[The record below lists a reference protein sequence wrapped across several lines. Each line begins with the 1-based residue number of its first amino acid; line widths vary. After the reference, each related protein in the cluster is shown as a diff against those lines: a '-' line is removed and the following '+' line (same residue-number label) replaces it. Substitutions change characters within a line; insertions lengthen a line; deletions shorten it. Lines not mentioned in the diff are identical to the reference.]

1 MSRNLDLIN
10 MVQTAASSGGF
21 AAPGI
26 ITAWTSLPTD
36 GWLYCN
42 GSSISRTVYDV
53 LFAEIAVTWGVGD
66 GSTTFNI
73 PDLRG
78 AILRN
83 SDTSLVSGNYVGPAV
98 AGTQND
104 QNLNHEHTFCVYA
117 GSGGSWGS
125 ASGGG
130 TGGCNSYPPVR
141 GQTGNQGVENRVFST
156 GVLYCIKYD

>member
-1 MSRNLDLIN
+1 

-26 ITAWTSLPTD
+26 ITAWTSLPAT

-42 GSSISRTVYDV
+42 GSQISRTVYDV

-78 AILRN
+78 AFLRGTDSHSTQTQENGTAFAGATVGSYQLDQLQSHTHAVLDN
-83 SDTSLVSGNYVGPAV
+83 S
-98 AGTQND
+98 
-104 QNLNHEHTFCVYA
+104 
-117 GSGGSWGS
+117 
-125 ASGGG
+125 SGGG
-130 TGGCNSYPPVR
+130 GYALSRTYAYGWGTIFGVSGAR
-141 GQTGNQGVENRVFST
+141 QGLETRPFSA
-156 GVLYCIKYD
+156 GVQFCIKYD